1 MIPRPTV
8 VRRGGPG
15 ASLSDGMVVA
25 ADEASAEVAS
35 LLVSELEAATG
46 WRVTRQA
53 PGASSPFGVVQLEVR
68 PRAYGGGA
76 EPGSAEAGSAEGGGA
91 EAGGWEGGGGPESYR
106 LRASQ
111 AGVEIVAP
119 SAAGVFYGTRTLRQ
133 LLPAALMRSAPA
145 GPYGA
150 GASTPSPGA
159 IELEGV
165 EVEDAPRFAWRGIHL
180 DVARHFFP
188 KNFVLRLIDLASL
201 HKLNRLH
208 LHLTDDQGWRLQVDR
223 YPLLTEVG
231 AWRRESPAGHYS
243 EGRGDGTPHGG
254 FYTKA
259 DLAEIVA
266 YAARRFVT
274 VVPEVDMPGHMLAAI
289 AAYPQLGNT
298 GRQFEVYTRW
308 GISEHVLNLD
318 ERTLRF
324 CTDVLDEVTEVFPG
338 PYVHI
343 GGDECP
349 VTEWEASPQ
358 ARQLCESLGL
368 PGPERLQS
376 WFSKQM
382 ADALAAKGRVMVGW
396 TEILEGGAP
405 PGAVVMVWRGEDARQ
420 VAITA
425 AEAGHDVVMSPE
437 TWTYFDW
444 SYTDGPAEPLAIRGA
459 IGVPDVYRFEP
470 VPEGLAPGLE
480 GHVLGAQCQLW
491 TEYVPTPEH
500 AEYLYF
506 PRVCA
511 FSEVAWSPKERR
523 WEEFEPRL
531 EAHMAR
537 LDALGVNYRPL
548 AGPTPGQARTWLERL
563 GGSL

>member
-1 MIPRPTV
+1 MIPRPRV
-8 VRRGGPG
+8 VRPGGPG
-15 ASLSDGMVVA
+15 ATLADGLAVVA
-25 ADEASAEVAS
+25 DDASAGVAS

-46 WRVTRQA
+46 WRVRRDALGT
-53 PGASSPFGVVQLEVR
+53 SSPYGVVRLEVR
-68 PRAYGGGA
+68 PAAGAGTGATGTGATGTGASGGDAGA
-76 EPGSAEAGSAEGGGA
+76 
-91 EAGGWEGGGGPESYR
+91 ESYR
-106 LRASQ
+106 LRVSD

-119 SAAGVFYGTRTLRQ
+119 SPAGVFYGTRTLRQ
-133 LLPAALMRSAPA
+133 LLPAPLLRSAPA
-145 GPYGA
+145 GLYDA
-150 GASTPSPGA
+150 GVSGLAAGRV
-159 IELEGV
+159 ELEGV
-165 EVEDAPRFAWRGIHL
+165 EIEDGPRFAWRGIHL

-188 KNFVLRLIDLASL
+188 KRFVLRLIDLASL
-201 HKLNRLH
+201 HKLNMLH
-208 LHLTDDQGWRLQVDR
+208 LHLTDDQGWRFQVDR

-231 AWRRESPAGHYS
+231 AWRRESPAGHYT

-254 FYTKA
+254 YYTKA

-274 VVPEVDMPGHMLAAI
+274 VVPEVDMPGHMLAAV
-289 AAYPQLGNT
+289 ASYPQLGNT

-308 GISEHVLNLD
+308 GISEHVLNLE
-318 ERTLRF
+318 ERTIRF
-324 CTDVLDEVTEVFPG
+324 CTDVLEELTEVFPG

-349 VTEWEASPQ
+349 VSEWEASPR
-358 ARQLCESLGL
+358 ARALSGSLGL

-382 ADALAAKGRVMVGW
+382 ADALAAKGRTTVGW

-405 PGAVVMVWRGEDARQ
+405 PGAVVMVWRGEDARR
-420 VAITA
+420 VAMAA
-425 AEAGHDVVMSPE
+425 AEGGHDVVMSPE

-444 SYTDGPAEPLAIRGA
+444 AYTDRPEEPLAIRGA
-459 IGVPDVYRFEP
+459 IGVQDVYRFDP

-480 GHVLGAQCQLW
+480 GHVLGTQCQLW
-491 TEYVPTPEH
+491 TEYVPTAEH

-506 PRVCA
+506 PRACA
-511 FSEVAWSPKERR
+511 FSEVAWSPRERR
-523 WEEFEPRL
+523 WDEFEPRL
-531 EAHMAR
+531 VAHMAR

-548 AGPTPGQARTWLERL
+548 AGPTPGQARTWEMRL